1 MSSYYDGTKLLS
13 LKDINGNRPEIFICT
28 TNRTGGKTT
37 YFNRLLVK
45 RFLKADAEFM
55 LLYRYNYE
63 LSDVAATFFKDIQ
76 GLFFP
81 EYEMS
86 MKARNKGLYT
96 ELFLKK
102 SEPGNEP
109 RTCGYAV
116 SLNSADGLKRVSHLF
131 DNVGAMLFDEFQ
143 SETGRYLPK
152 EVSKLLSIHTSVA
165 RGNGKQT
172 RYVPLYMLS
181 NAVSLIN
188 PYYNALNISVRLN
201 NHTKFL
207 RGNGWVMEQGFI
219 ESAARAQR
227 ESGFNQAF
235 SGESYVKYAAE
246 NLYLNDNAA
255 FVESVKGANR
265 YLVTLI
271 YDNEN
276 YAVREFPQQGIIYVD
291 DKPDMSYPYRIS
303 VTTEDHNTNYLMLT
317 KNALFLS
324 QMRYLFEHSAF
335 RFKNLRCKEAVL
347 KALSY

>member
-1 MSSYYDGTKLLS
+1 MGTYYDGTKLLS

-37 YFNRLLVK
+37 YFGRLLVN
-45 RFLKADAEFM
+45 RYLRSAAEFM

-63 LSDVAATFFKDIQ
+63 LSNVAHTFFKDIQ

-86 MKARNKGLYT
+86 MKTRNKGLYT
-96 ELFLKK
+96 ELRLKK
-102 SEPGNEP
+102 SGLENEP
-109 RTCGYAV
+109 KTCGYAV
-116 SLNSADGLKRVSHLF
+116 SLNTADGLKRVSHLF
-131 DNVGAMLFDEFQ
+131 DNVDAMLFDEFQ
-143 SETGRYLPK
+143 SETGRYLSK

-188 PYYNALNISVRLN
+188 PYYTALGISTRLN
-201 NHTKFL
+201 NKTKFL

-219 ESAARAQR
+219 ESAAQSQR

-235 SGESYVKYAAE
+235 SRESYVRYAAE

-255 FVESVKGANR
+255 FVENIKGANR

-271 YDNEN
+271 YDSDH
-276 YAVREFPQQGIIYVD
+276 YAVREYPQQGIVYVD

-303 VTTEDHNTNYLMLT
+303 VTTEDHNINYLMLS
-317 KNALFLS
+317 KNAVFIS

-335 RFKNLRCKEAVL
+335 RFKNLKCKEAIL